1 MADVYQASAVAWE
14 FRIDG
19 KNLKLHSGRGVNAPN
34 QPNEYRKSLVKKSP
48 SYAKSRYKPT
58 ENEPLSPLKTEPLYQ
73 NEERTVLASTLVLEP
88 LKMELYP
95 HLVFK
100 LLR

>member
-1 MADVYQASAVAWE
+1 VTDVYQASAETWE

-88 LKMELYP
+88 LKMELHTP
-95 HLVFK
+95 SCV
-100 LLR
+100 